1 MIDILITV
9 MTPAD
14 VAEAV
19 RLDGENPSAWTAG
32 HFQGLFS
39 QPHGWH
45 FIARAAEDHA
55 LLGFVCGQALLG
67 EGEIHKIA
75 VAAPHRRRRI
85 GWRLLAHALDFLKTQ
100 GVHTCFLELRAG
112 NLPAQKLYQSCGF
125 TPRGQRKKYYT
136 SPGEDAIIMTL
147 RLPAAPTPP

>member
-9 MTPAD
+9 MTPDD

-19 RLDGENPSAWTAG
+19 QLDSENPSAWTAG
-32 HFQGLFS
+32 HFHGLFS

-45 FIARAAEDHA
+45 FIARAAENRE
-55 LLGFVCGQALLG
+55 LLGFICGQALLD

-75 VAAPHRRRRI
+75 VAVPHRRRRI
-85 GWRLLAHALDFLKTQ
+85 GRRLLGHALGFLENQ
-100 GVHTCFLELRAG
+100 GVRTCFLELRAA

-125 TPRGQRKKYYT
+125 TPSGRRKKYYT

-147 RLPAAPTPP
+147 HLPEGLTLP